1 MRAQTTII
9 GSVLLVG
16 IVLGLI
22 STTYMWG
29 KPMFEKSSSLSS
41 YEYSKTKL
49 MELKKAAILASKT
62 KDAQQSVTVD
72 STNLVISIDA
82 GEYAKN
88 DTNNVMS
95 VHKNAIDFTQTLG
108 MPLVQ
113 SDTWIFV
120 DTEED
125 NGNFIGS
132 MGSDSA
138 GVVLARSD
146 GANTITR
153 LWFRDLYDPT
163 TGNYYRIN
171 LSSTGTTA
179 SGGGQ
184 SKITL
189 KNLGTTEVQVG
200 GQNYI
205 VTNLQATIG

>member
-9 GSVLLVG
+9 SSVLLVG
-16 IVLGLI
+16 IVMGLI

-62 KDAQQSVTVD
+62 KDAQQSMAIDT
-72 STNLVISIDA
+72 TNLAISIVA

-88 DTNNVMS
+88 DTNNAMS
-95 VHKNAIDFTQTLG
+95 VHKNAIDIVQTLG

-125 NGNFIGS
+125 NSNFLGS

-138 GVVLARSD
+138 GVLLARSD
-146 GANTITR
+146 GANTVTR
-153 LWFRDLYDPT
+153 LWFRDLYDAT

-171 LSSTGTTA
+171 LSSTGATA
-179 SGGGQ
+179 SSGGQ
-184 SKITL
+184 SKITI
-189 KNLGTTEVQVG
+189 KNLGTTELQAG
-200 GQNYI
+200 EQKYI
-205 VTNLQATIG
+205 VTNLQATLG

>member
-16 IVLGLI
+16 IVMGLI

-72 STNLVISIDA
+72 ATNLVISIDA
-82 GEYAKN
+82 GEYAN
-88 DTNNVMS
+88 NGTNNVIS
-95 VHKNAIDFTQTLG
+95 VHKNAIDFAQTLG

-163 TGNYYRIN
+163 TGNYYKIN
-171 LSSTGTTA
+171 LSATGTTA
-179 SGGGQ
+179 SGGSQ
-184 SKITL
+184 SKITI
-189 KNLGTTEVQVG
+189 KNLGTTDVQTG
-200 GQNYI
+200 GQKYI
-205 VTNLQATIG
+205 VTNLQATLG